1 MLDWSDEQL
10 AMRTAVRDFVEN
22 EVVPIREDLEH
33 GDLPPYDVLRRYVHT
48 FGIDEIARERFERE
62 TSGGPAFTT
71 EERYERAVLTLLPM
85 VEFCRHCPGLVTAMG
100 VSMNLAG
107 NAIKRGTPEQ
117 RDRWAL
123 PLLTLDTVGAW
134 AITEPDSGS
143 DAFGG
148 MRASAARDGD
158 EFVLNGSKTFITNG
172 PHADT
177 TVFICKLDD
186 GATAPRERKV
196 LSFVLDRGMPGFEQ
210 SPPLRKMGLHS
221 SPTGELFLSDVRVGV
236 DRLIG
241 GVQVLDDRPASEKA
255 TASGGAAKKDAREAA
270 RATFASE
277 RASIAA
283 MALGLIEQ
291 CEDIAVDYA
300 RNRIQF
306 GRPIGEFQLIQAKLA
321 NMEVARVNVRNM
333 LFRYLETVRSGGS
346 LTFAEASAIKLY
358 SARAATEV
366 ALDAVQVLGGNGYMA
381 EFHVEQLAR
390 DAKVLQIYAGTDELQ
405 TTAIAKDLLRR
416 DRAGR

>member
-1 MLDWSDEQL
+1 MLDWPDEL
-10 AMRTAVRDFVEN
+10 EEMRTAVRAFVDREI
-22 EVVPIREDLEH
+22 VPRREALEH
-33 GDLPPYDVLRRYVHT
+33 GDLPPYDLLRTYVRT
-48 FGIDEIARERFERE
+48 FGIDEMARERFEHE
-62 TSGGPAFTT
+62 QAGGPPLST
-71 EERYERAVLTLLPM
+71 EARFERAAMTLMPM

-107 NAIKRGTPEQ
+107 NAVKKGTPEQ

-123 PLLTLDTVGAW
+123 PLLTLDKVGAW

-148 MRASAARDGD
+148 MRSSAVRDGD

-172 PHADT
+172 PYADT

-186 GATAPRERKV
+186 GQTAPRERRV
-196 LSFVLDRGMPGFEQ
+196 LSFILDRGMPGFEQ

-221 SPTGELFLSDVRVGV
+221 SPTGQLFVNDVRVGL

-241 GVQVLDDRPASEKA
+241 GQASLRPSDEKA
-255 TASGGAAKKDAREAA
+255 VGSGAGAREAA

-277 RASIAA
+277 RASVAA
-283 MALGLIEQ
+283 MALGIIEQ
-291 CEDIAVDYA
+291 CVDVAVEYA
-300 RNRIQF
+300 RNRVQF

-321 NMEVARVNVRNM
+321 GMEVARVNVRNM
-333 LFRYLETVRSGGS
+333 LFRYLETIRAGRSLS
-346 LTFAEASAIKLY
+346 FAEASAMKLY
-358 SARAATEV
+358 SARASTEV

-416 DRAGR
+416 

>member
-1 MLDWSDEQL
+1 M
-10 AMRTAVRDFVEN
+10 
-22 EVVPIREDLEH
+22 
-33 GDLPPYDVLRRYVHT
+33 
-48 FGIDEIARERFERE
+48 
-62 TSGGPAFTT
+62 
-71 EERYERAVLTLLPM
+71 PM
-85 VEFCRHCPGLVTAMG
+85 VELCRHCPGLVTAMG

-107 NAIKRGTPEQ
+107 NAVKKGTPEQ
-117 RDRWAL
+117 RERWAL
-123 PLLTLDTVGAW
+123 PLLTLERVGAW

-148 MRASAARDGD
+148 MRSSAVRDGD
-158 EFVLNGSKTFITNG
+158 QFVLNGSKTFITNG

-186 GATAPRERKV
+186 GQTALRERRV
-196 LSFVLDRGMPGFEQ
+196 LSFILDRGTPGFEQ

-221 SPTGELFLSDVRVGV
+221 SPTGELFLNDVQVGL
-236 DRLIG
+236 DHLIG
-241 GVQVLDDRPASEKA
+241 GEAALHDAPQKS
-255 TASGGAAKKDAREAA
+255 SGAKEGAREAA

-277 RASIAA
+277 RASVAA
-283 MALGLIEQ
+283 MALGIIEQ
-291 CEDIAVDYA
+291 CVTVAVHYA
-300 RNRIQF
+300 RNRVQF

-321 NMEVARVNVRNM
+321 GMEVARVNVRNM
-333 LFRYLETVRSGGS
+333 LFRYLETIRSGGS
-346 LTFAEASAIKLY
+346 LSFAEASAMKLY

-416 DRAGR
+416 SGRTRPCPGAGARPITGVGSRPRSGIRPVARSGWRPEEVRTWPSRWPPCRRPSPRR

>member
-1 MLDWSDEQL
+1 MIEWSDEQRQMQ
-10 AMRTAVRDFVEN
+10 AAVREFVQK
-22 EVVPIREDLEH
+22 EVVPRRDDLEH
-33 GDLPPYDVLRRYVHT
+33 GDLAPYDLLRSYVRT
-48 FGIDEIARERFERE
+48 FGIDEMARERFERE
-62 TSGGPAFTT
+62 ASGPPFTT
-71 EERYERAVLTLLPM
+71 EERYDRAVMTLLPM
-85 VEFCRHCPGLVTAMG
+85 VEFCRHCPGLITAMG

-117 RDRWAL
+117 RERWAL
-123 PLLTLDTVGAW
+123 PVLTMEKIGAW

-148 MRASAARDGD
+148 MRSSAVRDGD
-158 EFVLNGSKTFITNG
+158 TFLLNGSKTFITNG

-186 GATAPRERKV
+186 GVTPARERRV
-196 LSFVLDRGMPGFEQ
+196 LSFVLDKGMSGFEQ

-221 SPTGELFLSDVRVGV
+221 SPTGQLFLTDVEVGM

-241 GVQVLDDRPASEKA
+241 GEAALGNRS
-255 TASGGAAKKDAREAA
+255 SGGDQQDAGDTRRSRDAA
-270 RATFASE
+270 RAAFASK

-283 MALGLIEQ
+283 MALGMIEQ
-291 CEDIAVDYA
+291 CLEVAVEYA
-300 RNRIQF
+300 RTRVQF
-306 GRPIGEFQLIQAKLA
+306 GRPIGDFQLIQNKLA
-321 NMEVARVNVRNM
+321 LMEVARVNVQNM
-333 LFRYLETVRSGGS
+333 LFRYLETMRAGRSLS
-346 LTFAEASAIKLY
+346 FAEASAIKLY
-358 SARAATEV
+358 SARAATDV

-416 DRAGR
+416 

>member
-1 MLDWSDEQL
+1 MIEWSDEQRQMQ
-10 AMRTAVRDFVEN
+10 AAVREFVQK
-22 EVVPIREDLEH
+22 EVVPLRDELEH
-33 GDLPPYDVLRRYVHT
+33 GDLAPYDVLRSYVRT
-48 FGIDEIARERFERE
+48 FGIDELARERFARE
-62 TSGGPAFTT
+62 VDGPPFTT
-71 EERYERAVLTLLPM
+71 EERYDRAVLTLLPM
-85 VEFCRHCPGLVTAMG
+85 VELCRHCPGLVTAMG

-107 NAIKRGTPEQ
+107 NAVKKGTPEQ
-117 RDRWAL
+117 RERWAL
-123 PLLTLDTVGAW
+123 PLLTLEQVGAW

-148 MRASAARDGD
+148 MRSTAVRDGD
-158 EFVLNGSKTFITNG
+158 RFLLNGSKTFITNG
-172 PHADT
+172 PFADT

-186 GATAPRERKV
+186 GTTPPRERRV

-221 SPTGELFLSDVRVGV
+221 SPTGQLFLSDVEVGL

-241 GVQVLDDRPASEKA
+241 GAATLGEGAASEA
-255 TASGGAAKKDAREAA
+255 APAGGSDTRRSREAA
-270 RATFASE
+270 RAAFASE

-283 MALGLIEQ
+283 MALGMIEQ
-291 CEDIAVDYA
+291 CLEVAVDYA
-300 RNRIQF
+300 RTRVQF
-306 GRPIGEFQLIQAKLA
+306 GRPIGEFQLIQNKLA
-321 NMEVARVNVRNM
+321 LMEVARVNVQNM
-333 LFRYLETVRSGGS
+333 LFRYLETMRAGKS
-346 LTFAEASAIKLY
+346 LSFAEASAIKLY

-381 EFHVEQLAR
+381 EYHVEQLAR

-416 DRAGR
+416 

>member
-1 MLDWSDEQL
+1 MLDWPDEL
-10 AMRTAVRDFVEN
+10 EEMRTAVRAFVER
-22 EVVPIREDLEH
+22 EVVPLREELEH
-33 GDLPPYDVLRRYVHT
+33 GNLPPYDLLRRYVRT
-48 FGIDEIARERFERE
+48 FGIDEMARERFVQEQ
-62 TSGGPAFTT
+62 TGGPPPTT
-71 EERYERAVLTLLPM
+71 EARFERAAMTLMPM
-85 VEFCRHCPGLVTAMG
+85 VELCRHCPGLVTAMG

-107 NAIKRGTPEQ
+107 NAVKKGTPEQ

-123 PLLTLDTVGAW
+123 PLLTLERVGAW

-148 MRASAARDGD
+148 MRSSATRDGD

-172 PHADT
+172 PYADT

-186 GATAPRERKV
+186 GQTTLRERRV
-196 LSFVLDRGMPGFEQ
+196 LSFILDRGMPGFEQ

-221 SPTGELFLSDVRVGV
+221 SPTGQLFLHDVRVGL

-241 GVQVLDDRPASEKA
+241 GEAALRDPGEKA
-255 TASGGAAKKDAREAA
+255 SGPATGGGGGGAGAREAA

-277 RASIAA
+277 RASVAA
-283 MALGLIEQ
+283 MALGMIEQ
-291 CEDIAVDYA
+291 CVDVAVDYA
-300 RNRIQF
+300 RNRVQF

-321 NMEVARVNVRNM
+321 GMEVARVNVRNM
-333 LFRYLETVRSGGS
+333 VFRYLETIRAGRSLS
-346 LTFAEASAIKLY
+346 FAEASAMKLY

-416 DRAGR
+416 

>member
-1 MLDWSDEQL
+1 MIEWSDEQRQMQ
-10 AMRTAVRDFVEN
+10 AAVREFVQK
-22 EVVPIREDLEH
+22 EVVPRRDDLEH
-33 GDLPPYDVLRRYVHT
+33 GDLAPYDVLRSYVRT
-48 FGIDEIARERFERE
+48 FGIDELARERFARE
-62 TSGGPAFTT
+62 TDGPPFTT

-85 VEFCRHCPGLVTAMG
+85 VEFCRHCPGLITAMG

-107 NAIKRGTPEQ
+107 NAVKKGTPEQ
-117 RDRWAL
+117 RERWAL
-123 PLLTLDTVGAW
+123 PLLTLEKVGAW

-148 MRASAARDGD
+148 MRSTAVRDGD
-158 EFVLNGSKTFITNG
+158 GFVLNGSKTFITNG
-172 PHADT
+172 PYADT

-186 GATAPRERKV
+186 GSTPPRERRV

-221 SPTGELFLSDVRVGV
+221 SPTGQLFLSDVEVGI

-241 GVQVLDDRPASEKA
+241 GPASIGA
-255 TASGGAAKKDAREAA
+255 GGTDAGAADERADDTRRSREAA
-270 RATFASE
+270 RAAFASE

-283 MALGLIEQ
+283 MALGMIEQ
-291 CEDIAVDYA
+291 CLEVAVDYA
-300 RNRIQF
+300 RTRVQF
-306 GRPIGEFQLIQAKLA
+306 GRPIGDFQLIQNKLA
-321 NMEVARVNVRNM
+321 LMEVARVNVQNM
-333 LFRYLETVRSGGS
+333 LFRYLETMRAGKS

-358 SARAATEV
+358 AARAATDV

-381 EFHVEQLAR
+381 EYHVEQLAR

-416 DRAGR
+416 

>member
-1 MLDWSDEQL
+1 MIEWSDEQRQMQ
-10 AMRTAVRDFVEN
+10 AAVREFVQK
-22 EVVPIREDLEH
+22 EVVPLRDELEH
-33 GDLPPYDVLRRYVHT
+33 GDLPPYDVLRSYVQT
-48 FGIDEIARERFERE
+48 FGIDELARERFARE
-62 TSGGPAFTT
+62 VDGPPFTT
-71 EERYERAVLTLLPM
+71 EERYDRAVLTLLPM
-85 VEFCRHCPGLVTAMG
+85 VELCRHCPGLVTAMG

-107 NAIKRGTPEQ
+107 NAVKKGTPEQ
-117 RDRWAL
+117 RERWAL
-123 PLLTLDTVGAW
+123 PLLTLEQVGAW

-148 MRASAARDGD
+148 MRSSAVRDGD
-158 EFVLNGSKTFITNG
+158 RFVLNGSKTFITNG
-172 PHADT
+172 PFADT

-186 GATAPRERKV
+186 GTTPPRERRV

-221 SPTGELFLSDVRVGV
+221 SPTGQLFLSDVEVGL

-241 GVQVLDDRPASEKA
+241 GAATLGEGAESAAAPA
-255 TASGGAAKKDAREAA
+255 GGSDTRRSREAA
-270 RATFASE
+270 RAAFASE

-283 MALGLIEQ
+283 MALGMIEQ
-291 CEDIAVDYA
+291 CLEVAVDYA
-300 RNRIQF
+300 RTRVQF
-306 GRPIGEFQLIQAKLA
+306 GRPIGEFQLIQNKLA
-321 NMEVARVNVRNM
+321 LMEVARVNVQNM
-333 LFRYLETVRSGGS
+333 LFRYLETMRAGKS
-346 LTFAEASAIKLY
+346 LSFAEASAIKLY

-381 EFHVEQLAR
+381 EYHVEQLAR

-416 DRAGR
+416 